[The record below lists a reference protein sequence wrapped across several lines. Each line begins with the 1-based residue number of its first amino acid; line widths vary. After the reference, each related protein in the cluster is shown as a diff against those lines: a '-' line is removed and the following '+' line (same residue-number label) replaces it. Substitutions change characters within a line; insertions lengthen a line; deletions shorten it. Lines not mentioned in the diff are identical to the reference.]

1 VTDKQRYVGMDI
13 NIALA
18 SAAAAGEQLRVLS
31 HGERVMRYAEPAA
44 DDHIPVHVKDNKVTM
59 VL

>member
-1 VTDKQRYVGMDI
+1 MDI